1 VKDSYGREI
10 NYLRLSVT
18 DRCNFRCKYCMPDK
32 GINKLPHDQIVS
44 YESIMKVVKAASRI
58 GIDRVRFTGGEP
70 LTRKGLP
77 ELVQMVDGVDGI
89 DELTLTTNGSLL
101 EELADDLARAGL
113 DRVNVSLDAIDA
125 NTFTEIT
132 RRGDVEKV
140 LRGINAS
147 KRAGLTP
154 VKINAVIV
162 KGMNESEI
170 LPLIDFVAAN
180 DLTIR
185 FIELMPMGE
194 AARGSLEGLPLE
206 EVMSIV
212 EKRWQLVKF
221 DGPIG
226 NGPASYYRAV
236 NGESK
241 ATVGFIFPIS
251 KRFCEGC
258 NRIRMT
264 SRGSIRPC
272 LARDEEYPLNIDHS
286 TVERLSTRLARI
298 IKRKPYEHE
307 WEAKSVTAGEMS
319 DIGG

>member
-1 VKDSYGREI
+1 MKDSYGREI

-32 GINKLPHDQIVS
+32 GITKLPHDQIVS
-44 YESIMKVVKAASRI
+44 YESIVKVVKAASRI

-77 ELVQMVDGVDGI
+77 ELVHMVDDIDGI

-101 EELADDLARAGL
+101 EELAEDLAHAGL
-113 DRVNVSLDAIDA
+113 DRVNVSLDAVDPDV
-125 NTFTEIT
+125 FTEIT
-132 RRGDVEKV
+132 RRGDIEKV
-140 LRGINAS
+140 LRGIDAS

-154 VKINAVIV
+154 VKLNAVIV

-170 LPLIDFVAAN
+170 LPLIDFASSN

-206 EVMSIV
+206 DVLNIV
-212 EKRWQLVKF
+212 EKKWQLTKSG
-221 DGPIG
+221 GPIG
-226 NGPASYYRAV
+226 NGPASYYRAI
-236 NGESK
+236 NREK
-241 ATVGFIFPIS
+241 EATVGFIFPMS

-272 LARDEEYPLNIDHS
+272 LARDEEYPLNIQKA
-286 TVERLSTRLARI
+286 TVEGISTSLARI
-298 IKRKPYEHE
+298 IRKKPYEHQ
-307 WEAKSVTAGEMS
+307 WESKSVTVGEMS